1 MEGAKGPQEKIGF
14 ISNYVLQLIFVFIW
28 DFDRLYK
35 NCKEKRLYNFVKFY
49 GSFCKWRPITKIQ
62 ISQATSYQSLSFGP
76 SLFLKSRSVCVS
88 FHLDLTTKPGIER
101 QCFTQSDSTRTLL
114 SNFYTIFCCRLW
126 KTTSKLRQP
135 ITLRRPRKGIWQ
147 TLKWSQLEKRHP
159 EIWRQPSTKINK
171 RQPQ

>member
-1 MEGAKGPQEKIGF
+1 METNNQNSNISGNILPIF
-14 ISNYVLQLIFVFIW
+14 ILWAFV
-28 DFDRLYK
+28 
-35 NCKEKRLYNFVKFY
+35 V
-49 GSFCKWRPITKIQ
+49 
-62 ISQATSYQSLSFGP
+62 
-76 SLFLKSRSVCVS
+76 LKSRSVCVS

-147 TLKWSQLEKRHP
+147 TLKWSQLEKRHLKTEDNLKTREDSRLVP
-159 EIWRQPSTKINK
+159 FIRLSSTAFNILTNSAVVFYPISLFYLSFSLLPRYYERCYPRHSGKS
-171 RQPQ
+171 